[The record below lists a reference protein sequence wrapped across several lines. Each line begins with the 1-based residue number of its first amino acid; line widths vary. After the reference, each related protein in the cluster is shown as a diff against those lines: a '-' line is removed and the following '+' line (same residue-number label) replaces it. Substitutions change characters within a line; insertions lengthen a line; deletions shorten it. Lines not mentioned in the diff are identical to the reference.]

1 MSKLNNEMKNLERL
15 EKERREMLSKMD
27 MMSSEQQSKKSS
39 MDMSKNVGD
48 LNMKLKMEI
57 GALRGENEGLA
68 KKHDEVI
75 KEIKTLEDQIQV
87 KILFKTISVKSG
99 EGNIFKGNRRTF
111 TRTLVA
117 SMNNRQL
124 ILITRPCVE

>member
-27 MMSSEQQSKKSS
+27 IMSSEQQSKKSS

-87 KILFKTISVKSG
+87 KIQCQCPSKQFLSVRLISLRVTA
-99 EGNIFKGNRRTF
+99 EY
-111 TRTLVA
+111 LPE
-117 SMNNRQL
+117 L
-124 ILITRPCVE
+124 

>member
-1 MSKLNNEMKNLERL
+1 M
-15 EKERREMLSKMD
+15 SKMD

-117 SMNNRQL
+117 SKNNRQL

>member
-117 SMNNRQL
+117 SKNNRQL

>member
-27 MMSSEQQSKKSS
+27 IMSSEQQSKKSS

-99 EGNIFKGNRRTF
+99 EGNIFKGNSRIF

-117 SMNNRQL
+117 SKNNGQL

>member
-87 KILFKTISVKSG
+87 KY
-99 EGNIFKGNRRTF
+99 N
-111 TRTLVA
+111 TLQ
-117 SMNNRQL
+117 NNFCQKWGGQHL
-124 ILITRPCVE
+124 